1 MFGNWCDVSR
11 RSQLQLRLMSVMT
24 SDGGRVRLQVRHVRG
39 YNTDVLLVSPGL
51 SVMTLADGMGSY
63 CWSFIA
69 VMFQIA
75 FYFLVLLS
83 RTTGYSRLV
92 VLIDRNCIPQTIYF
106 CFNKS
111 TLRTASQWAWLS
123 YCWVQISLCFCRFL
137 LSGRLK

>member
-39 YNTDVLLVSPGL
+39 DNTDVLLVSLGL
-51 SVMTLADGMGSY
+51 SVMTSADY
-63 CWSFIA
+63 CWRFIA
-69 VMFQIA
+69 VMFQVA
-75 FYFLVLLS
+75 FYVLVLLS

-106 CFNKS
+106 CFHKS
-111 TLRTASQWAWLS
+111 TLRTASQWASLS